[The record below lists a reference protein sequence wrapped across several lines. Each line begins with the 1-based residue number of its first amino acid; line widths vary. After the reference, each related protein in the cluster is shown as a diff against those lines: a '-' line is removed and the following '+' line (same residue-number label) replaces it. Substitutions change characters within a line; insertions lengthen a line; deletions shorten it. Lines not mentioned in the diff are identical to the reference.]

1 MLLDPTA
8 SATDFHVSSLSGS
21 RCNNRVI
28 IALGGR
34 LSLLAADKAG
44 PIARDDPDG
53 HLRVVRILPC
63 RAGIPSMPVKLLPE
77 KREPYD
83 DFTR

>member
-1 MLLDPTA
+1 MLLAPTA

-34 LSLLAADKAG
+34 VSLLAADKAG

-63 RAGIPSMPVKLLPE
+63 RAEPCRNSLHAGEAAP
-77 KREPYD
+77 RE
-83 DFTR
+83 T